1 MCKNTI
7 KKNRKGEYLRFIE
20 LKNMRAGYIL
30 TEKEASEL
38 IIFLNYAKV
47 KLPDGKQKTVAQN
60 LYNKYVKEVTGRYII
75 K

>member
-1 MCKNTI
+1 
-7 KKNRKGEYLRFIE
+7 
-20 LKNMRAGYIL
+20 MRAGYIL